1 LSERWW
7 QMLGYEVDELPGHL
21 STWERL
27 IHPDDRAWVFAQ
39 YIPDLTTHLFETYNV
54 SSNTINLNIK
64 VDNIALDINRAIPCS
79 LIINELVLN
88 SLKYAFPANRKG
100 EIYVEFYPNSD
111 DALTLTVRDNGIGIP
126 EAFDIATATSLG
138 LTLVQGLVEQLEGT
152 LELDRGQGTTI
163 KITFAAGEKR

>member
-1 LSERWW
+1 
-7 QMLGYEVDELPGHL
+7 
-21 STWERL
+21 
-27 IHPDDRAWVFAQ
+27 
-39 YIPDLTTHLFETYNV
+39 
-54 SSNTINLNIK
+54 LNIK